1 MADLTFSRTTQ
12 QMTASSFSGLFGLFA
27 GLCAIFAGCVTVS
40 DWYSETA
47 RARWPVV
54 SAVVDRA
61 DVVAT
66 SRAPKDGGTVW
77 NLRYRV
83 RYELNG
89 RQLIATPTSNSVF
102 SEAEAARLQAWAA
115 QHRKGSH
122 IDVRYDPSQ
131 EDRAIFAAA
140 ELSFAQDRIR
150 TDLTLFAIA
159 AIASAGLLAL
169 AKYLRAREARAA
181 PVTDSASR
189 GGLGV
194 GLACAAMGLMLVG
207 FAIYSAVHA
216 DPVTADN
223 FIGMPAGLMFVFAGI
238 LMALP
243 PRYGKWQNVLATLLI
258 TCFALTIDWVAFG
271 PGERRFSGSMMGIG
285 FIPGEFFGRAVFG
298 VFAVVLDICA
308 IAMWIGQCRR
318 GFRPSTE
325 S

>member
-89 RQLIATPTSNSVF
+89 RQLIAAPTSNSVF

-159 AIASAGLLAL
+159 AIASAGLLML

-181 PVTDSASR
+181 PVTDGASR

-207 FAIYSAVHA
+207 FAIYSAIHA

-223 FIGMPAGLMFVFAGI
+223 FMGMPAGLMFVFAGI

-243 PRYGKWQNVLATLLI
+243 PRYGKWQNLLATLLI

-271 PGERRFSGSMMGIG
+271 PGERKFSGSMMGIG
-285 FIPGEFFGRAVFG
+285 FIPGEFVGRAVFG

-308 IAMWIGQCRR
+308 VAMWIGQCRR